1 MQWIQVEIS
10 VSCSI
15 LKVKENMLIGG
26 DIMVKRIIYP
36 NIDMQQTGRKLKYII
51 ESAGYTPR
59 MIQEYLH
66 LSCVQPIYRWYKG
79 SILPSVDHL
88 LMLSELLDVHMEDL
102 LVKKNAMLFVYDIEQ
117 YNAKSAQRR
126 ILLYCKKIYQSV
138 A

>member
-1 MQWIQVEIS
+1 MEIS

-26 DIMVKRIIYP
+26 DIMANRIIYP
-36 NIDMQQTGRKLKYII
+36 NIDMQKTGRKLKRII
-51 ESAGYTPR
+51 ESAGFTPR

-79 SILPSVDHL
+79 LILPSVDHL
-88 LMLSELLDVHMEDL
+88 FMLSELLNVRMEDF
-102 LVKKNAMLFVYDIEQ
+102 LVKKNAKPIIYDVEQ
-117 YNAKSAQRR
+117 YNIVAVQRR
-126 ILLYCKKIYQSV
+126 IIAYCQKMYQSV

>member
-1 MQWIQVEIS
+1 MEIS

-26 DIMVKRIIYP
+26 DIMANRIIYP
-36 NIDMQQTGRKLKYII
+36 NIDMQKTGRKLKRII
-51 ESAGYTPR
+51 ESAGFTPR

-79 SILPSVDHL
+79 LILPSVDHL
-88 LMLSELLDVHMEDL
+88 FMLSELLHVHMEDF
-102 LVKKNAMLFVYDIEQ
+102 LVKKNAKPIIYDVEQ
-117 YNAKSAQRR
+117 YNIVAVQRT
-126 ILLYCKKIYQSV
+126 IIAYCQKMYQSV